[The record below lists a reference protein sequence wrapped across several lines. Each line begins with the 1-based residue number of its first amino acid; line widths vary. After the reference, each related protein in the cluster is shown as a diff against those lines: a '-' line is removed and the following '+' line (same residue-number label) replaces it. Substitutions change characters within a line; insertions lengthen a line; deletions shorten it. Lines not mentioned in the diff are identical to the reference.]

1 MMQVLSAGASIGSR
15 RHPCHRALWRR
26 SSENI
31 SEGSFRQHLEWM
43 LGLILFQNS
52 PACNPV
58 FASQF
63 YIAFARSSHV
73 FKWYSASHHIEIVFC
88 TKKSLCNS
96 QQRRESFML
105 AAADITPGMV
115 QRGMALKTMENTH
128 YTGAR
133 PTQTTES
140 RFACSLTPQGY
151 KSINTLHT
159 LHFLI
164 GWNLNSTPFCNV
176 CVAVR
181 WEVGS
186 FHSMAAKSG
195 TTTLDESWFSEF
207 HVWEL
212 ALPSWQVLK

>member
-1 MMQVLSAGASIGSR
+1 MIFCLTTTLNLCFEPKKACVIVGREKNRSCWRQQTLHRVWCSAAWRSR
-15 RHPCHRALWRR
+15 RCTIPTIQL
-26 SSENI
+26 
-31 SEGSFRQHLEWM
+31 
-43 LGLILFQNS
+43 
-52 PACNPV
+52 NP
-58 FASQF
+58 
-63 YIAFARSSHV
+63 
-73 FKWYSASHHIEIVFC
+73 
-88 TKKSLCNS
+88 
-96 QQRRESFML
+96 
-105 AAADITPGMV
+105 
-115 QRGMALKTMENTH
+115 MALKTYWYNTHCPRAPPPTH
-128 YTGAR
+128 YTRAR
-133 PTQTTES
+133 PTTQTNES